1 MTLWFMITLLLG
13 FIFSIIINLHHL
25 YGNKIGG
32 FILIWTTMYIDV
44 YWSIIWAI
52 FLIITR
58 VLHGGRVISGDLCTE
73 EEVCDHTEGY
83 MGWTG

>member
-1 MTLWFMITLLLG
+1 MVTLLLG

-32 FILIWTTMYIDV
+32 FMVMFATINIDLI
-44 YWSIIWAI
+44 WSIIWAV

-58 VLHGGRVISGDLCTE
+58 AVHGGRVISGDLCTE
-73 EEVCDHTEGY
+73 
-83 MGWTG
+83 